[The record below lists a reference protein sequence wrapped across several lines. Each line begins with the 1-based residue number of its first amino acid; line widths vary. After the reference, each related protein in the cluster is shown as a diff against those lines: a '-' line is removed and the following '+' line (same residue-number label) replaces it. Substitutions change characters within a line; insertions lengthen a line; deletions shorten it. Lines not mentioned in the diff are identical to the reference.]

1 MSTRPRALVVGIL
14 GATQT
19 LSWGSSYYLPAILA
33 APIAAEFGVSRAT
46 VFGLFSGALLL
57 TAFLGPAAG
66 RAIDRRGGR
75 DVLAMSNLV
84 FIAGLLLMAF
94 ANGVVMLGLA
104 WAILGVAMAMGL
116 YDAAFA
122 TLAGLYGKEARNPIT
137 GITLIAGFAS
147 TVGWPTSALMEAEF
161 GWRGACIGWALLHL
175 LLALPLNLAL
185 PRTPPPAPK
194 AATTAPPD
202 EAPGDDAARRRATIL
217 LAFMLAA
224 TGFTSSAI
232 GAHLPGLLQ
241 AAGASAAAAIAA
253 AALLGP
259 AQVGARILEFGVLR
273 KLHPLASAR
282 IASAAHPVAVAVL
295 LAMGTPAAA
304 AFVLL
309 HGGGN
314 GLVTIARGTLPLALF
329 GPAGYGHR
337 QGIITAPARATA
349 ALAPFGFGLLVE
361 VAGVHAL
368 WLTAILG
375 VLALAALMVLKP
387 PRQD

>member
-1 MSTRPRALVVGIL
+1 MSTRPRAQVVAIL

-33 APIAAEFGVSRAT
+33 APIAAELGISRTT
-46 VFGLFSGALLL
+46 VFAMFSGSLLL

-75 DVLAMSNLV
+75 DVLALSNLV
-84 FIAGLLLMAF
+84 FMAGLLLMAF
-94 ANGVVMLGLA
+94 ANGPVMLA
-104 WAILGVAMAMGL
+104 VSWAILGVAMAMGL
-116 YDAAFA
+116 YDSAFA
-122 TLAGLYGKEARNPIT
+122 TLAGLYGKDARNAIT

-147 TVGWPTSALMEAEF
+147 TVGWPTSALLEAEF
-161 GWRGACIGWALLHL
+161 GWRGACIGWVLLHL
-175 LLALPLNLAL
+175 LVALPLNLLL

-194 AATTAPPD
+194 AAASQAGEAPPD
-202 EAPGDDAARRRATIL
+202 TAGQRRAMIL

-241 AAGASAAAAIAA
+241 AAGVTVAGAIAA
-253 AALLGP
+253 SALLGP
-259 AQVGARILEFGVLR
+259 AQVGARILEFGLLR
-273 KLHPLASAR
+273 KIHPLASAR
-282 IASAAHPVAVAVL
+282 IAAAAHPVAAAVL
-295 LAMGTPAAA
+295 FAFGAPGAA
-304 AFVLL
+304 AFVLI

-337 QGIITAPARATA
+337 QGIITAPARATS
-349 ALAPFGFGLLVE
+349 ALAPFGFGLLMDW
-361 VAGVHAL
+361 AGVGAL
-368 WLTAILG
+368 WLTAVLG
-375 VLALAALMVLKP
+375 VLALLSLLALQP
-387 PRQD
+387 PRSG

>member
-1 MSTRPRALVVGIL
+1 LVVAIL
-14 GATQT
+14 GVTQT

-33 APIAAEFGVSRAT
+33 SPIAAEFGLSRAT

-75 DVLAMSNLV
+75 DVLAVSNLV
-84 FIAGLLLMAF
+84 FIAGLLVMAF
-94 ANGVVMLGLA
+94 APGPLALALA

-122 TLAGLYGKEARNPIT
+122 TLAGLYGKDARNSIT

-147 TVGWPTSALMEAEF
+147 TVGWPLTALMEAEF
-161 GWRGACIGWALLHL
+161 GWRGACIGWALIHL
-175 LLALPLNLAL
+175 VLALPLNLVL
-185 PRTPPPAPK
+185 PRTPPSAPRAASTPA
-194 AATTAPPD
+194 AAAPAD
-202 EAPGDDAARRRATIL
+202 SAAQRRAMIL

-241 AAGASAAAAIAA
+241 AAGVTAAGAIAA
-253 AALLGP
+253 SALLGP
-259 AQVGARILEFGVLR
+259 AQVGARILEFGLLR
-273 KLHPLASAR
+273 KIHPLASAR

-295 LAMGTPAAA
+295 LAFGAPGAV

-337 QGIITAPARATA
+337 QGVITAPARATQ
-349 ALAPFGFGLLVE
+349 ALAPFGFGLLMDW
-361 VAGVHAL
+361 AGVGAL
-368 WLTAILG
+368 WLTAALG
-375 VLALAALMVLKP
+375 VLALISLLMLKP
-387 PRQD
+387 PRDA

>member
-1 MSTRPRALVVGIL
+1 MSTRPRALVVAIL

-33 APIAAEFGVSRAT
+33 APIAAELGLSRAA
-46 VFGLFSGALLL
+46 VFAMFSGSLLL

-75 DVLAMSNLV
+75 DVLALSNLV

-94 ANGVVMLGLA
+94 ANGPVLLAAA

-122 TLAGLYGKEARNPIT
+122 TLAGLYGKEARNAIT

-147 TVGWPTSALMEAEF
+147 TVGWPTSALLEAEF
-161 GWRGACIGWALLHL
+161 GWRGACVGWALLHL
-175 LLALPLNLAL
+175 LVALPLNLLL

-194 AATTAPPD
+194 AAATHAEAPPD
-202 EAPGDDAARRRATIL
+202 TAAQRRAMIL

-241 AAGASAAAAIAA
+241 AAGVTVAGAIAA
-253 AALLGP
+253 SALLGP
-259 AQVGARILEFGVLR
+259 AQVGARILEFGLLR
-273 KLHPLASAR
+273 KIHPMASAR
-282 IASAAHPVAVAVL
+282 IAAAAHPVAVAVL
-295 LAMGTPAAA
+295 LAFGAPAAA

-337 QGIITAPARATA
+337 QGIITAPARASS
-349 ALAPFGFGLLVE
+349 ALAPFGFGLLMDW
-361 VAGVHAL
+361 AGVGAL
-368 WLTAILG
+368 WLTAVLG
-375 VLALAALMVLKP
+375 VLALASLLLLKP
-387 PRQD
+387 PRPE

>member
-1 MSTRPRALVVGIL
+1 MSATRPRALVVAIL

-33 APIAAEFGVSRAT
+33 APIAQELGLSRAA
-46 VFGLFSGALLL
+46 VFGLFSGSLLL

-75 DVLAMSNLV
+75 DVLTVSNLV
-84 FIAGLLLMAF
+84 FIAGLLVMAM
-94 ANGVVMLGLA
+94 AHGPILLAVA

-147 TVGWPTSALMEAEF
+147 TVGWPLSALMNAEF
-161 GWRGACIGWALLHL
+161 GWRGACIGWALIHL
-175 LLALPLNLAL
+175 LVALPLNLLL

-194 AATTAPPD
+194 TAATQAEEAPPD
-202 EAPGDDAARRRATIL
+202 SAEQRKAMVL

-241 AAGASAAAAIAA
+241 AAGVTAAGAIAA

-259 AQVGARILEFGVLR
+259 AQVGARVLEFGLLR
-273 KLHPLASAR
+273 RLHPLASAR

-295 LAMGTPAAA
+295 FAFGAPGAV

-314 GLVTIARGTLPLALF
+314 GLVTIARGTLPLAMF

-337 QGIITAPARATA
+337 QGVITAPARASA
-349 ALAPFGFGLLVE
+349 ALAPFGFGVLMDWTG
-361 VAGVHAL
+361 VAAL
-368 WLTAILG
+368 WLTAMLG
-375 VLALAALMVLKP
+375 VLALISLLMLKP
-387 PRQD
+387 PREG

>member
-1 MSTRPRALVVGIL
+1 MSTRPRALVVAIL

-33 APIAAEFGVSRAT
+33 APIAAELGLSRAA
-46 VFGLFSGALLL
+46 VFAMFSGSLLL

-75 DVLAMSNLV
+75 DVLALSNLV

-94 ANGVVMLGLA
+94 ANGPVLLAAA

-122 TLAGLYGKEARNPIT
+122 TLAGLYGKEARNAIT

-147 TVGWPTSALMEAEF
+147 TVGWPTSALLEAEF
-161 GWRGACIGWALLHL
+161 GWRGACVGWALLHL
-175 LLALPLNLAL
+175 LVALPLNLLL

-194 AATTAPPD
+194 AAATHAEAPPD
-202 EAPGDDAARRRATIL
+202 TAAQRRAMIL

-241 AAGASAAAAIAA
+241 AAGVTVAGAIAA
-253 AALLGP
+253 SALLGP
-259 AQVGARILEFGVLR
+259 AQVGARILEFGLLR
-273 KLHPLASAR
+273 KIHPMASAR
-282 IASAAHPVAVAVL
+282 IAAAAHPVAVAVL
-295 LAMGTPAAA
+295 LAFGAPAAA

-329 GPAGYGHR
+329 GPAGYGPR
-337 QGIITAPARATA
+337 QGIITAPARASS
-349 ALAPFGFGLLVE
+349 ALAPFGFGLLMDW
-361 VAGVHAL
+361 AGVGAL
-368 WLTAILG
+368 WLTAVLG
-375 VLALAALMVLKP
+375 VLALASLLLLKP
-387 PRQD
+387 PRPE